1 MTRGVCGE
9 IRGQKH
15 NHVRRARKA
24 GGSFEVYEAWKRQR
38 GSFGMH
44 QPITGIVAFNV
55 SSSAFQDE
63 LRRSNAT
70 DSWRVSRCRMVKRS
84 FPCSMMQ
91 SPPRSNQQSVSVTS
105 IPSAPQTC
113 VMGEGRGLVWVDIGL
128 DRRQNTVSLSPDVHQ
143 FLQIPSNELHAI
155 SSYSNLLF
163 LMCSK
168 IGCMSVGICLI
179 ALTIF
184 SSYTFSLI
192 QRNCYDNMS

>member
-128 DRRQNTVSLSPDVHQ
+128 DRRQKHRFSQPRCPSVSANTVKRVACYFFVLKPPISHVLQNWLHECGNLSHCSDDLF
-143 FLQIPSNELHAI
+143 FLYL
-155 SSYSNLLF
+155 
-163 LMCSK
+163 
-168 IGCMSVGICLI
+168 
-179 ALTIF
+179 
-184 SSYTFSLI
+184 
-192 QRNCYDNMS
+192 